1 MANNLTLSVTLTGDG
16 RQLTRTLRNAQGEVR
31 EFGGTTERESARA
44 ERALEGTGQQAQT
57 VSGHLNQLRTV
68 AIGVGA
74 ALTAMGVSS
83 FANDTYQ
90 AVSSSQQLQ
99 ASLKT
104 VTGSI
109 ANASAAWNTLLGF
122 AAETP
127 FTLDQ
132 SVQAF
137 IRMQSLGL
145 KPSQEALRSYG
156 NTAAA
161 MGKDMMQMV
170 EAVADAT
177 TGEFER
183 LKEFGIRASKEGEQV
198 SFTFQG
204 VTTTVANSASAI
216 SQYLQEIGE
225 LQFAGAMAD
234 QMDTL
239 SGKASNLE
247 DTIYQFY
254 LAIGDAGATGVFE
267 ATLANASSTVQFLT
281 DNIDTLAS
289 GAEILAV
296 LVGGRVAVALTTATT
311 AMVAKTLATQA
322 DLRAEAAAAVANTR
336 RTAAEKQTALA
347 LLSTARLE
355 AQATQGTAAHTFAL
369 QQLSVARTRAATA
382 AGAHTAAMNTAT
394 AATARASVAARGL
407 SGALAL
413 VGGPLG
419 LLVGGAGLLYLFRDE
434 LGLTVPQV
442 DANTTAVNKLTNG
455 LDDMSQAAAQLT
467 LTSLVGQLAE
477 VRAQAE
483 VTAEAFTKVGQ
494 IEGDGGGGFL
504 GVDVTAQTNAVRELG
519 ETSNATQQ
527 EAANL
532 EAAIALVE
540 SRIGQLGERNREVTP
555 TVTEIGD
562 ASETAAAKAKEMA
575 KAASEQADAIEAL
588 RNRLVP
594 HRRETVQLA
603 QDQNT
608 LNLAFAMGRITAS
621 EYLYMIGALQT
632 AYIEAQND
640 ADDLATSTTNA
651 LYTMEGAMEELRT
664 NGLRRLD
671 DGFADLWQ
679 GAIDGS
685 LNASEIMK
693 RVLSQTLAEM
703 AHMAITR
710 PITVQLATS
719 MGLGGGGQQA
729 NMGSSGSFGINP
741 MSFGGAGQTLGNAYR
756 AFQGTGSTY
765 AGTFGAELA
774 VQTEGGLRAG
784 FNSFAN
790 SGFGNAAL
798 GIGGGIAG
806 GYVGTE
812 LGSSVFGK
820 TANSNYGAMGG
831 AAIGQALIPIPG
843 LGAAIGGALG
853 GFLDSAFGSGN
864 TQPEFRYQQDGRAPS
879 AYDFGGRESAFG
891 SFGFE
896 QQRLGEDGRA
906 ALDEFASGLQAAD
919 NALAKYMTDGQI
931 AAASAALDAF
941 TYSGLSNADLL
952 ADRLDVL
959 LNASGMQGDLY
970 DRMRNDYQGDD
981 AAKRYES
988 ALNIAAL
995 EAALE
1000 SVPDNVLT
1008 HVEARLANSDVAV
1021 GELTQSLSIQIQQ
1034 WQTLRGQLELI
1045 SPTFDSLAI
1054 GAVDV
1059 TNALVDAAG
1068 GLENLQGL
1076 YSSYY
1081 QNFFTEEE
1089 RQARLQEQLTEQFA
1103 ALNMELPGS
1112 RAEFRSLVESLDVTT
1127 ASGRDAQLSLMG
1139 LSSSFAQMTAAS
1151 QQAAASQN
1159 AAALSYSSIVG
1170 IDGAISD
1177 YNTSVSLAQDLA
1189 QRRKAQ
1195 LQDEMRAVDQLS
1207 GLIDSLMLS
1216 NQSILDPMERLN
1228 EAQRQYAQLEIRA
1241 QAGDTQAAGQLQ
1253 GASTAYLDAAAAVYG
1268 QSSSQYAMI
1277 FNEVTASVR
1286 SLEDQYGDS
1295 LATLGSIESIDRQL
1309 LREQQRARDTLTRTL
1324 SEQIQANEE
1333 LGTLSGLLEAL
1344 PSHLASALSGIL
1356 GERTTPN
1363 GNTYIPGG
1371 FDAEGDPLLSGASGD
1386 IANAYRDIL
1395 GRDPDDSGNAYWQSR
1410 LDSGTSIERI
1420 REEMAAQA
1428 ADGYHRDGLDRV
1440 PFDDYRA
1447 VLHEGETVLN
1457 AQAAAAWRQQQRMTA
1472 PRALPMPNLPPM
1484 PFSNMGSN
1492 QATAAPAIN
1501 LEPLLRKID
1510 ALTAELSQL
1519 RGERADDAERAARQ
1533 RQAQLREQE
1542 RARGRAKKG
1551 VKTV

>member
-1 MANNLTLSVTLTGDG
+1 MKLWDTEGVGLLQIVNQGTDAMRAMRDEADRLGLTISQETADAMATYNDEMARFQAVATGVTRQVAAELVPAMTTGLQTASEWINEMGGAATILDTVKDAATGVAAVMAG
-16 RQLTRTLRNAQGEVR
+16 RYVGALGAA
-31 EFGGTTERESARA
+31 TTAKLGAIRQTI
-44 ERALEGTGQQAQT
+44 LYQQA
-57 VSGHLNQLRTV
+57 LARM
-68 AIGVGA
+68 A
-74 ALTAMGVSS
+74 GVS
-83 FANDTYQ
+83 T
-90 AVSSSQQLQ
+90 
-99 ASLKT
+99 
-104 VTGSI
+104 
-109 ANASAAWNTLLGF
+109 
-122 AAETP
+122 
-127 FTLDQ
+127 
-132 SVQAF
+132 
-137 IRMQSLGL
+137 
-145 KPSQEALRSYG
+145 
-156 NTAAA
+156 TAAA
-161 MGKDMMQMV
+161 GQM
-170 EAVADAT
+170 A
-177 TGEFER
+177 
-183 LKEFGIRASKEGEQV
+183 L
-198 SFTFQG
+198 
-204 VTTTVANSASAI
+204 
-216 SQYLQEIGE
+216 
-225 LQFAGAMAD
+225 
-234 QMDTL
+234 
-239 SGKASNLE
+239 
-247 DTIYQFY
+247 
-254 LAIGDAGATGVFE
+254 AGAT
-267 ATLANASSTVQFLT
+267 
-281 DNIDTLAS
+281 
-289 GAEILAV
+289 
-296 LVGGRVAVALTTATT
+296 
-311 AMVAKTLATQA
+311 
-322 DLRAEAAAAVANTR
+322 
-336 RTAAEKQTALA
+336 
-347 LLSTARLE
+347 
-355 AQATQGTAAHTFAL
+355 
-369 QQLSVARTRAATA
+369 RAA
-382 AGAHTAAMNTAT
+382 
-394 AATARASVAARGL
+394 

-419 LLVGGAGLLYLFRDE
+419 AAVVAAGAIYYFREE
-434 LGLTVPQV
+434 LGLVPRPAITAAGAV
-442 DANTTAVNKLTNG
+442 DELAQRVDGAADSMLKFEVAAFTAELVSL
-455 LDDMSQAAAQLT
+455 QAAAQQAEENLARLERTASEPYSYGQGQQGDLT
-467 LTSLVGQLAE
+467 AGADRQ
-477 VRAQAE
+477 RAQLESINNQINARE
-483 VTAEAFTKVGQ
+483 DAIAKLTGRIEQMNAADEESEDLQRQLQITVDGLTDSTEKAADKTYTLGDAYESLLDRITPNRTAARQ
-494 IEGDGGGGFL
+494 YAQSL
-504 GVDVTAQTNAVRELG
+504 GV
-519 ETSNATQQ
+519 
-527 EAANL
+527 
-532 EAAIALVE
+532 
-540 SRIGQLGERNREVTP
+540 
-555 TVTEIGD
+555 
-562 ASETAAAKAKEMA
+562 
-575 KAASEQADAIEAL
+575 
-588 RNRLVP
+588 
-594 HRRETVQLA
+594 
-603 QDQNT
+603 
-608 LNLAFAMGRITAS
+608 LNLALASGRITTMQ
-621 EYLYMIGALQT
+621 YMQAMGLLQENFQ
-632 AYIEAQND
+632 AAQRETDNLAAKTVD
-640 ADDLATSTTNA
+640 AAF
-651 LYTMEGAMEELRT
+651 TMEGAFDELRL

-671 DGFADLWQ
+671 DGFADMWL
-679 GAIDGS
+679 GAVDGS
-685 LNASEIMK
+685 RNASDTIK
-693 RVLSQTLAEM
+693 RVWDQTLAELL
-703 AHMAITR
+703 HMSLTR
-710 PITVQLATS
+710 PVTVQLAAS
-719 MGLGGGGQQA
+719 MGFGGGQQ
-729 NMGSSGSFGINP
+729 SSGGQSIGGLPSFSNMMDG
-741 MSFGGAGQTLGNAYR
+741 SGAIANAYR
-756 AFQGTGSTY
+756 AFQGTGSSY
-765 AGTFGAELA
+765 AGTFGSELA

-784 FNSFAN
+784 FDSFAA
-790 SGFGNAAL
+790 SGLGNAAL

-820 TANSNYGAMGG
+820 QANSNYGAIGG

-864 TQPEFRYQQDGRAPS
+864 TQPEFSYQQDGRSPE

-1253 GASTAYLDAAAAVYG
+1253 GASSAYLDAAAAVYG

-1295 LATLGSIESIDRQL
+1295 LATLGSIESIERQL

-1484 PFSNMGSN
+1484 PFSTMGSR
-1492 QATAAPAIN
+1492 QATSAPAIN

-1510 ALTAELSQL
+1510 TLTAEVAQL
-1519 RGERADDAERAARQ
+1519 RGERADDAQRAASQ

>member
-16 RQLTRTLRNAQGEVR
+16 RQLTGTLRNAQGEVQA
-31 EFGGTTERESARA
+31 FGGSTVREGDRA
-44 ERALEGTGQQAQT
+44 ERSLANVERRAGTVGRELQVLTRLAAPLGAAFAGMFAGRAIQSQIDYADRLQKTNLRIGASVEALSQYNHVAGLSGVAFEQLTTGWQRQTRRISEAAQGYGTATDALDTLGLSAEA
-57 VSGHLNQLRTV
+57 LNQLAPEEQFERIAEALQGVESQADRT
-68 AIGVGA
+68 ALAMKLWDTEGVGLLQIVNQGTDAIRAMREEADRLGLTISQDTADAMANYNDEMARFQAVATGVTRQVASELVPAMTTGLQTASEWLDQMGGAAEILDTVKDAGTGVAVVMAGRYVGAIATSQA
-74 ALTAMGVSS
+74 ALAAKTAVVATTTGAINLLTGATTRQAAAATAMAGATRV
-83 FANDTYQ
+83 ATGALALIGGPAGA
-90 AVSSSQQLQ
+90 AV
-99 ASLKT
+99 
-104 VTGSI
+104 I
-109 ANASAAWNTLLGF
+109 AAGAIYYF
-122 AAETP
+122 REE
-127 FTLDQ
+127 
-132 SVQAF
+132 
-137 IRMQSLGL
+137 LGL
-145 KPSQEALRSYG
+145 TQ
-156 NTAAA
+156 
-161 MGKDMMQMV
+161 
-170 EAVADAT
+170 
-177 TGEFER
+177 
-183 LKEFGIRASKEGEQV
+183 RASKTTEEFLGDLREGMGDLDEAAIGNRLDVLVHDLIEV
-198 SFTFQG
+198 SLQAQETFAQLERLREAPRMYGQG
-204 VTTTVANSASAI
+204 MA
-216 SQYLQEIGE
+216 
-225 LQFAGAMAD
+225 AD
-234 QMDTL
+234 QRVLEQQTEQRLEEQRNKINALTQAIQEHRDRRNELT
-239 SGKASNLE
+239 STSRDNVAVLE
-247 DTIYQFY
+247 DM
-254 LAIGDAGATGVFE
+254 
-267 ATLANASSTVQFLT
+267 TV
-281 DNIDTLAS
+281 
-289 GAEILAV
+289 
-296 LVGGRVAVALTTATT
+296 TAQR
-311 AMVAKTLATQA
+311 L
-322 DLRAEAAAAVANTR
+322 AEA
-336 RTAAEKQTALA
+336 E
-347 LLSTARLE
+347 
-355 AQATQGTAAHTFAL
+355 
-369 QQLSVARTRAATA
+369 
-382 AGAHTAAMNTAT
+382 TAT
-394 AATARASVAARGL
+394 AAATNELTRA
-407 SGALAL
+407 
-413 VGGPLG
+413 
-419 LLVGGAGLLYLFRDE
+419 
-434 LGLTVPQV
+434 
-442 DANTTAVNKLTNG
+442 
-455 LDDMSQAAAQLT
+455 
-467 LTSLVGQLAE
+467 
-477 VRAQAE
+477 
-483 VTAEAFTKVGQ
+483 
-494 IEGDGGGGFL
+494 
-504 GVDVTAQTNAVRELG
+504 TNA
-519 ETSNATQQ
+519 
-527 EAANL
+527 
-532 EAAIALVE
+532 
-540 SRIGQLGERNREVTP
+540 
-555 TVTEIGD
+555 
-562 ASETAAAKAKEMA
+562 
-575 KAASEQADAIEAL
+575 QADALEDL
-588 RNRLVP
+588 RNRLRP
-594 HRRETVQLA
+594 GRREVVQLA
-603 QDQNT
+603 DDMRT
-608 LNLAFAMGRITAS
+608 LTLAIATGTGNVAENIQ
-621 EYLYMIGALQT
+621 MIGLLQQR
-632 AYIEAQND
+632 YIEAQND
-640 ADDLATSTTNA
+640 TNDLAAKTVDA
-651 LYTMEGAMEELRT
+651 AFTMEGAFDELRL

-671 DGFADLWQ
+671 DGFADLWL
-679 GAIDGS
+679 GAVDGS
-685 LNASEIMK
+685 RNATDTIK
-693 RVLSQTLAEM
+693 RMWDQTLAELL
-703 AHMAITR
+703 HMAITR
-710 PITVQLATS
+710 PITVQLAAS

-729 NMGSSGSFGINP
+729 GSGSQ
-741 MSFGGAGQTLGNAYR
+741 SFGGIPSFSSIIDGSGAIANAFR

-765 AGTFGAELA
+765 AGTFGSELA

-784 FNSFAN
+784 FDSFAA
-790 SGFGNAAL
+790 SGLGNAAL
-798 GIGGGIAG
+798 GIGGGLAG

-1295 LATLGSIESIDRQL
+1295 LATLGSIESIERQL
-1309 LREQQRARDTLTRTL
+1309 LREQRRARDTLTRTL
-1324 SEQIQANEE
+1324 SEQIQANAE
-1333 LGTLSGLLEAL
+1333 LSSLGGLLELL
-1344 PSHLASALSGIL
+1344 PNHLANALSGIL
-1356 GERTTPN
+1356 GQAVTPN

-1371 FDAEGDPLLSGASGD
+1371 FDAEGDALLTGSRGGVAD
-1386 IANAYRDIL
+1386 AFRDVL
-1395 GRDPDDSGNAYWQSR
+1395 GRDPDDSGLAY
-1410 LDSGTSIERI
+1410 
-1420 REEMAAQA
+1420 
-1428 ADGYHRDGLDRV
+1428 Y
-1440 PFDDYRA
+1440 
-1447 VLHEGETVLN
+1447 EGEYSSGRMSLDEIRRRLQDSDEANNRFATG
-1457 AQAAAAWRQQQRMTA
+1457 AAFTNSIVQRPTMFDIGLMGEAGPEAIMPLTNIGGKLGV
-1472 PRALPMPNLPPM
+1472 RAELPMPNLPPM

-1510 ALTAELSQL
+1510 TLTAEVAQL

>member
-16 RQLTRTLRNAQGEVR
+16 RQLSGTLRNAQGEVQA
-31 EFGGTTERESARA
+31 FGGSTVREGDRA
-44 ERALEGTGQQAQT
+44 ERSLANVERRAGTVGRELQVLTRLAAPLGAAFAGMFAGRAIQSQIDYADRLQKTNLRIGASVEALSQYNHVAGLSGVAFEQLTTGWQRQTRRISEAAQGYGTATDALDTLGLSAEA
-57 VSGHLNQLRTV
+57 LNQLAPEEQFERIAEALQGVESQADRT
-68 AIGVGA
+68 ALAMKLWDTEGVGLLQIVNQGTDAMRAMRDEADRLGLTISQETADAMATYNDEMARFQAVATGVTRQVA
-74 ALTAMGVSS
+74 AELVPAMTTGLQTASEWINEMGGAATILDTVKDAATGVAAVMAGRYVGALGAATTAKLGAIRQTILYQQALARMAGVS
-83 FANDTYQ
+83 T
-90 AVSSSQQLQ
+90 
-99 ASLKT
+99 
-104 VTGSI
+104 
-109 ANASAAWNTLLGF
+109 
-122 AAETP
+122 
-127 FTLDQ
+127 
-132 SVQAF
+132 
-137 IRMQSLGL
+137 
-145 KPSQEALRSYG
+145 
-156 NTAAA
+156 TAAA
-161 MGKDMMQMV
+161 GQM
-170 EAVADAT
+170 A
-177 TGEFER
+177 
-183 LKEFGIRASKEGEQV
+183 L
-198 SFTFQG
+198 
-204 VTTTVANSASAI
+204 
-216 SQYLQEIGE
+216 
-225 LQFAGAMAD
+225 
-234 QMDTL
+234 
-239 SGKASNLE
+239 
-247 DTIYQFY
+247 
-254 LAIGDAGATGVFE
+254 AGAT
-267 ATLANASSTVQFLT
+267 
-281 DNIDTLAS
+281 
-289 GAEILAV
+289 
-296 LVGGRVAVALTTATT
+296 
-311 AMVAKTLATQA
+311 
-322 DLRAEAAAAVANTR
+322 
-336 RTAAEKQTALA
+336 
-347 LLSTARLE
+347 
-355 AQATQGTAAHTFAL
+355 
-369 QQLSVARTRAATA
+369 RAA
-382 AGAHTAAMNTAT
+382 
-394 AATARASVAARGL
+394 

-419 LLVGGAGLLYLFRDE
+419 AAVVAAGAIYYFREE
-434 LGLTVPQV
+434 LGLVPRPAITAAGAV
-442 DANTTAVNKLTNG
+442 DELAQRVDGAADSMLKFEVAAFTAELVSL
-455 LDDMSQAAAQLT
+455 QAAAQQAEENLARLERTASEPYSYGQGQQGDLT
-467 LTSLVGQLAE
+467 AGADRQ
-477 VRAQAE
+477 RAQLESINNQINARE
-483 VTAEAFTKVGQ
+483 DAIAKLTGRIEQMNAADEESEDLQRQLQITVDGLTDSTEKAADKTYTLGDAYESLLDRITPNRTAARQ
-494 IEGDGGGGFL
+494 YAQSL
-504 GVDVTAQTNAVRELG
+504 GV
-519 ETSNATQQ
+519 
-527 EAANL
+527 
-532 EAAIALVE
+532 
-540 SRIGQLGERNREVTP
+540 
-555 TVTEIGD
+555 
-562 ASETAAAKAKEMA
+562 
-575 KAASEQADAIEAL
+575 
-588 RNRLVP
+588 
-594 HRRETVQLA
+594 
-603 QDQNT
+603 
-608 LNLAFAMGRITAS
+608 LNLALASGRITTMQ
-621 EYLYMIGALQT
+621 YMQAMGLLQENFQ
-632 AYIEAQND
+632 AAQRETDNLAAKTVD
-640 ADDLATSTTNA
+640 AAF
-651 LYTMEGAMEELRT
+651 TMEGAFDELRL

-671 DGFADLWQ
+671 DGFADMWL
-679 GAIDGS
+679 GAVDGS
-685 LNASEIMK
+685 RNASDTIK
-693 RVLSQTLAEM
+693 RVWDQTLAELL
-703 AHMAITR
+703 HMSLTR
-710 PITVQLATS
+710 PVTVQLAAS
-719 MGLGGGGQQA
+719 MGFGGGQQ
-729 NMGSSGSFGINP
+729 SSGGQSIGGLPSFSNMMDG
-741 MSFGGAGQTLGNAYR
+741 SGAIANAYR
-756 AFQGTGSTY
+756 AFQGTGSSY
-765 AGTFGAELA
+765 AGTFGSELA

-784 FNSFAN
+784 FDSFAA
-790 SGFGNAAL
+790 SGLGNAAL

-820 TANSNYGAMGG
+820 QANSNYGAIGG

-864 TQPEFRYQQDGRAPS
+864 TQPEFSYQQDGRSPE

-1253 GASTAYLDAAAAVYG
+1253 GASSAYLDAAAAVYG

-1295 LATLGSIESIDRQL
+1295 LATLGSIESIERQL

-1484 PFSNMGSN
+1484 PFSTMGSR
-1492 QATAAPAIN
+1492 QATSAPAIN

-1510 ALTAELSQL
+1510 TLTAEVAQL
-1519 RGERADDAERAARQ
+1519 RGERADDAQRAASQ

>member
-16 RQLTRTLRNAQGEVR
+16 RQLTGTLRNAQGEVQA
-31 EFGGTTERESARA
+31 FGGSTVREGDRA
-44 ERALEGTGQQAQT
+44 ERSLANVERRAGTVGRELQVLTRLAAPLGAAFAGMFAGRAIQSQIDYADRLQKTNLRIGASVEALSQYNHVAGLSGVAFEQLTTGWQRQTRRISEAAQGYGTATDALDTLGLSAEA
-57 VSGHLNQLRTV
+57 LNQLAPEEQFERIAEALQGVESQADRT
-68 AIGVGA
+68 ALAMKLWDTEGVGLLQIVNQGTDAMRAMRDEADRLGLTISQETADAMATYNDEMARFQAVATGVTRQVA
-74 ALTAMGVSS
+74 AELVPAMTTGLQTASEWINEMGGAATILDTVKDAATGVAAVMAGRYVGALGAATTAKLGAIRQTILYQQALARMAGVS
-83 FANDTYQ
+83 T
-90 AVSSSQQLQ
+90 
-99 ASLKT
+99 
-104 VTGSI
+104 
-109 ANASAAWNTLLGF
+109 
-122 AAETP
+122 
-127 FTLDQ
+127 
-132 SVQAF
+132 
-137 IRMQSLGL
+137 
-145 KPSQEALRSYG
+145 
-156 NTAAA
+156 TAAA
-161 MGKDMMQMV
+161 GQM
-170 EAVADAT
+170 A
-177 TGEFER
+177 
-183 LKEFGIRASKEGEQV
+183 L
-198 SFTFQG
+198 
-204 VTTTVANSASAI
+204 
-216 SQYLQEIGE
+216 
-225 LQFAGAMAD
+225 
-234 QMDTL
+234 
-239 SGKASNLE
+239 
-247 DTIYQFY
+247 
-254 LAIGDAGATGVFE
+254 AGAT
-267 ATLANASSTVQFLT
+267 
-281 DNIDTLAS
+281 
-289 GAEILAV
+289 
-296 LVGGRVAVALTTATT
+296 
-311 AMVAKTLATQA
+311 
-322 DLRAEAAAAVANTR
+322 
-336 RTAAEKQTALA
+336 
-347 LLSTARLE
+347 
-355 AQATQGTAAHTFAL
+355 
-369 QQLSVARTRAATA
+369 RAA
-382 AGAHTAAMNTAT
+382 
-394 AATARASVAARGL
+394 

-419 LLVGGAGLLYLFRDE
+419 AAVVAAGAIYYFREE
-434 LGLTVPQV
+434 LGLVPRPAITAAGAV
-442 DANTTAVNKLTNG
+442 DELAQRVDGAADSMLKFEVAAFTAELVSL
-455 LDDMSQAAAQLT
+455 QAAAQQAEENLARLERTASEPYSYGQGQQGDLT
-467 LTSLVGQLAE
+467 AGADRQ
-477 VRAQAE
+477 RAQLESINNQINARE
-483 VTAEAFTKVGQ
+483 DAIAKLTGRIEQMNAADEESEDLQRQLQITVDGLTDSTEKAADKTYTLGDAYESLLDRITPNRTAARQ
-494 IEGDGGGGFL
+494 YAQSL
-504 GVDVTAQTNAVRELG
+504 GV
-519 ETSNATQQ
+519 
-527 EAANL
+527 
-532 EAAIALVE
+532 
-540 SRIGQLGERNREVTP
+540 
-555 TVTEIGD
+555 
-562 ASETAAAKAKEMA
+562 
-575 KAASEQADAIEAL
+575 
-588 RNRLVP
+588 
-594 HRRETVQLA
+594 
-603 QDQNT
+603 
-608 LNLAFAMGRITAS
+608 LNLALASGRITTMQ
-621 EYLYMIGALQT
+621 YMQAMGLLQENFQ
-632 AYIEAQND
+632 AAQRETDNLAAKTVD
-640 ADDLATSTTNA
+640 AAF
-651 LYTMEGAMEELRT
+651 TMEGAFDELRL

-671 DGFADLWQ
+671 DGFADMWL
-679 GAIDGS
+679 GAVDGS
-685 LNASEIMK
+685 RNASDTIK
-693 RVLSQTLAEM
+693 RVWDQTLAELL
-703 AHMAITR
+703 HMSLTR
-710 PITVQLATS
+710 PVTVQLAAS
-719 MGLGGGGQQA
+719 MGFGGGQQ
-729 NMGSSGSFGINP
+729 SSGGQSIGGLPSFSNMMDG
-741 MSFGGAGQTLGNAYR
+741 SGAIANAYR
-756 AFQGTGSTY
+756 AFQGTGSSY
-765 AGTFGAELA
+765 AGTFGSELA

-784 FNSFAN
+784 FDSFAA
-790 SGFGNAAL
+790 SGLGNAAL

-820 TANSNYGAMGG
+820 QANSNYGAIGG

-864 TQPEFRYQQDGRAPS
+864 TQPEFSYQQDGRSPE

-1253 GASTAYLDAAAAVYG
+1253 GASSAYLDAAAAVYG

-1295 LATLGSIESIDRQL
+1295 LATLGSIESIERQL

-1484 PFSNMGSN
+1484 PFSTMGSR
-1492 QATAAPAIN
+1492 QATSAPAIN

-1510 ALTAELSQL
+1510 TLTAEVAQL
-1519 RGERADDAERAARQ
+1519 RGERADDAQRAASQ

>member
-1 MANNLTLSVTLTGDG
+1 VANNLTLSVTLTGDG
-16 RQLTRTLRNAQGEVR
+16 RQLTGTLRNAQGEVQA
-31 EFGGTTERESARA
+31 FGGSTVREGDRA
-44 ERALEGTGQQAQT
+44 ERSLANVERRAGTVGRELQVLTRLAAPLGAAFAGMFAGRAIQSQIDYADRLQKTNLRIGASVEALSQYNHVAGLSGVAFEQLTTGWQRQTRRISEAAQGYGTATDALDTLGLSAEA
-57 VSGHLNQLRTV
+57 LNQLAPEEQFERIAEALQGVESQADRT
-68 AIGVGA
+68 ALAMKLWDTEGVGLLQIVNQGTDAMRAMRDEADRLGLTISQETADAMATYNDEMARFQAVATGVTRQVA
-74 ALTAMGVSS
+74 AELVPAMTTGLQTASEWINEMGGAATILDTVKDAATGVAAVMAGRYVGALGAATTAKLGAIRQTILYQQALARMAGVS
-83 FANDTYQ
+83 T
-90 AVSSSQQLQ
+90 
-99 ASLKT
+99 
-104 VTGSI
+104 
-109 ANASAAWNTLLGF
+109 
-122 AAETP
+122 
-127 FTLDQ
+127 
-132 SVQAF
+132 
-137 IRMQSLGL
+137 
-145 KPSQEALRSYG
+145 
-156 NTAAA
+156 TAAA
-161 MGKDMMQMV
+161 GQM
-170 EAVADAT
+170 A
-177 TGEFER
+177 
-183 LKEFGIRASKEGEQV
+183 L
-198 SFTFQG
+198 
-204 VTTTVANSASAI
+204 
-216 SQYLQEIGE
+216 
-225 LQFAGAMAD
+225 
-234 QMDTL
+234 
-239 SGKASNLE
+239 
-247 DTIYQFY
+247 
-254 LAIGDAGATGVFE
+254 AGAT
-267 ATLANASSTVQFLT
+267 
-281 DNIDTLAS
+281 
-289 GAEILAV
+289 
-296 LVGGRVAVALTTATT
+296 
-311 AMVAKTLATQA
+311 
-322 DLRAEAAAAVANTR
+322 
-336 RTAAEKQTALA
+336 
-347 LLSTARLE
+347 
-355 AQATQGTAAHTFAL
+355 
-369 QQLSVARTRAATA
+369 RAA
-382 AGAHTAAMNTAT
+382 
-394 AATARASVAARGL
+394 

-419 LLVGGAGLLYLFRDE
+419 AAVVAAGAIYYFREE
-434 LGLTVPQV
+434 LGLVPRPAITAAGAV
-442 DANTTAVNKLTNG
+442 DELAQRVDGAADSMLKFEVAAFTAELVSL
-455 LDDMSQAAAQLT
+455 QAAAQQAEENLARLERTASEPYSYGQGQQGDLT
-467 LTSLVGQLAE
+467 AGADRQ
-477 VRAQAE
+477 RAQLESINNQINARE
-483 VTAEAFTKVGQ
+483 DAIAKLTGRIEQMNAADEESEDLQRQLQITVDGLTDSTEKAADKTYTLGDAYESLLDRITPNRTAARQ
-494 IEGDGGGGFL
+494 YAQSL
-504 GVDVTAQTNAVRELG
+504 GV
-519 ETSNATQQ
+519 
-527 EAANL
+527 
-532 EAAIALVE
+532 
-540 SRIGQLGERNREVTP
+540 
-555 TVTEIGD
+555 
-562 ASETAAAKAKEMA
+562 
-575 KAASEQADAIEAL
+575 
-588 RNRLVP
+588 
-594 HRRETVQLA
+594 
-603 QDQNT
+603 
-608 LNLAFAMGRITAS
+608 LNLALASGRITTMQ
-621 EYLYMIGALQT
+621 YMQAMGLLQENFQ
-632 AYIEAQND
+632 AAQRETDNLAAKTVD
-640 ADDLATSTTNA
+640 AAF
-651 LYTMEGAMEELRT
+651 TMEGAFDELRL

-671 DGFADLWQ
+671 DGFADMWL
-679 GAIDGS
+679 GAVDGS
-685 LNASEIMK
+685 RNASDTIK
-693 RVLSQTLAEM
+693 RVWDQTLAELL
-703 AHMAITR
+703 HMSLTR
-710 PITVQLATS
+710 PVTVQLAAS
-719 MGLGGGGQQA
+719 MGFGGGQQ
-729 NMGSSGSFGINP
+729 SSGGQSIGGLPSFSNMMDG
-741 MSFGGAGQTLGNAYR
+741 SGAIANAYR
-756 AFQGTGSTY
+756 AFQGTGSSY
-765 AGTFGAELA
+765 AGTFGSELA

-784 FNSFAN
+784 FDSFAA
-790 SGFGNAAL
+790 SGLGNAAL

-820 TANSNYGAMGG
+820 QANSNYGAIGG

-864 TQPEFRYQQDGRAPS
+864 TQPEFSYQQDGRSPE

-1253 GASTAYLDAAAAVYG
+1253 GASSAYLDAAAAVYG

-1295 LATLGSIESIDRQL
+1295 LATLGSIESIERQL

-1484 PFSNMGSN
+1484 PFSTMGSR
-1492 QATAAPAIN
+1492 QATSAPAIN

-1510 ALTAELSQL
+1510 TLTAEVAQL
-1519 RGERADDAERAARQ
+1519 RGERADDAQRAASQ